1 MSVPLSSLSSSDD
14 IELSDVS
21 YVLNNALTQVYIDIR
36 YREGAMSISSNQE
49 RENSYVAKRIC
60 ETRRPD
66 AFEQLYP
73 AFMNCYNNGMYP

>member
-1 MSVPLSSLSSSDD
+1 MSVPLASLSSSNN

-21 YVLNNALTQVYIDIR
+21 YVLNNGLTRVYIDIQ
-36 YREGAMSISSNQE
+36 YRDGTMSISSNQE